1 LNKLLGL
8 TTFLVIVLV
17 LIAFSR
23 SHTVLP
29 VDTTTNYF
37 TESPAALQRK
47 VIGCAPDKNKSAF
60 DHHDD
65 TMMMAHVKK
74 QFFPTPP
81 GTEEIFSNDNKRS
94 AGVLKNGI
102 LTIDLEA
109 REGMWFPETH
119 EGEAIRVYAFAEKG
133 KLLQLPGPVIRVP
146 EGTIIKAT
154 IQNKLD
160 TAMTL
165 HGFCSRPAVA
175 GDSIIIQPGA
185 TYEATFKAGQPGTY
199 FYRASASNEIWFFGL
214 ILPHFTDSQLFGA
227 FIIDPA
233 DKKPDPKERIMM
245 ISLWNN
251 NIKFD
256 STMHEQVAINGLT
269 WPFTERLT
277 YKQGEEVNWK
287 VINASNQQHPMHL
300 HGFYYTV
307 NSHGNLYRDS
317 ASDKESMHNA
327 VTELLNPGETM
338 SMHWVPERPGNWL
351 FHCHTMF
358 HILPESFLR
367 KIPKM
372 EEMDPKDMT
381 KHVKY
386 GMGGLIMGLQILPS
400 DKNWKLVKFE
410 NLKERNLTLIVKE
423 KPNWCDSATG
433 NGFILLE
440 GNQTSDEN
448 VNVPG
453 PSIILNRDELVA
465 IKVIN
470 KLKEA
475 TTVHWHGLEI
485 DSYFDGVSG
494 WGSFK
499 KMLAP
504 IIQPGDS
511 FVVHMR
517 PPRSG
522 TFIYHTHMHNAQ
534 LFAGMYGALI
544 VKDPEENYDR
554 EKNKVI
560 ILGENNVGAV
570 FVNGKKQP
578 DTLYMR
584 KGMSY
589 QFRIINITAGWA
601 DLETSITHNGSTVNW
616 KSLAKDG
623 ADLPSYQQK
632 IKPAL
637 SQPISVGQTLDFGF
651 TPEEAGDYLFQVGD
665 TYGFLQPPITMVIR
679 VKE

>member
-1 LNKLLGL
+1 M
-8 TTFLVIVLV
+8 VIVLV
-17 LIAFSR
+17 LIAFSK
-23 SHTVLP
+23 SKTVLP
-29 VDTTTNYF
+29 SDITTNYSA
-37 TESPAALQRK
+37 ELPAALK
-47 VIGCAPDKNKSAF
+47 NKAIGCAPGKNKSSVNLL
-60 DHHDD
+60 DD
-65 TMMMAHVKK
+65 TMMMAHAKK

-81 GTEEIFSNDNKRS
+81 GTEEIFPNDNKRS
-94 AGVLKNGI
+94 AGFLQNGV
-102 LTIDLEA
+102 LTINLEA

-133 KLLQLPGPVIRVP
+133 KPLQLPGPVIRVP

-165 HGFCSRPAVA
+165 HGFCPRPAVA

-256 STMHEQVAINGLT
+256 STMNEQVAINGLT

-307 NSHGNLYRDS
+307 NSHGNLYKDS
-317 ASDKESMHNA
+317 ASDKESIHKA

-338 SMHWVPERPGNWL
+338 SMQWVPERPGNWL

-367 KIPKM
+367 KVPKM
-372 EEMDPKDMT
+372 EEMDPKDLHS
-381 KHVKY
+381 HVTS
-386 GMGGLIMGLQILPS
+386 GMGGLIMGLTVLAS
-400 DKNWKLVKFE
+400 GKNWKLEKFDKI
-410 NLKERNLTLIVKE
+410 KERNLTLIIKE

-433 NGFILLE
+433 NGFVLLE
-440 GNQTSDEN
+440 GDQTPDEN
-448 VNVPG
+448 VSIPG
-453 PSIILNRDELVA
+453 PSIILNKDEPVA

-485 DSYFDGVSG
+485 ESYFDGVSG
-494 WGSFK
+494 WGNFK
-499 KMLAP
+499 KMFAP
-504 IIQPGDS
+504 IVQPGDS

-522 TFIYHTHMHNAQ
+522 TFIYHTHMHNKQ

-544 VKDPEENYDR
+544 VKDMKENYDID
-554 EKNKVI
+554 KNKVI
-560 ILGENNVGAV
+560 IFGEDNAGAV

-578 DTLYMR
+578 DTLYIK

-589 QFRIINITAGWA
+589 RLRLINITAGWA
-601 DLETSITHNGSTVNW
+601 DIETSIMYNGKPVNW
-616 KSLAKDG
+616 KPLAKDG
-623 ADLPSYQQK
+623 ADFPSYQQV
-632 IKPAL
+632 IKPAEK
-637 SQPISVGQTLDFGF
+637 QPVSIGQTLDFELI
-651 TPEEAGDYLFQVGD
+651 PREPGDYLFQVND
-665 TYGFLQPPITMVIR
+665 VYGFLTTITMLIR

>member
-17 LIAFSR
+17 LIAFSK
-23 SHTVLP
+23 SHSLLL
-29 VDTTTNYF
+29 VDASTNYLI
-37 TESPAALQRK
+37 ESPASLQRK
-47 VIGCAPDKNKSAF
+47 VIGCAPNKNKLGL

-65 TMMMAHVKK
+65 TMMIAHIKK

-94 AGVLKNGI
+94 AGILQNGV
-102 LTIDLEA
+102 LTINLEA
-109 REGMWFPETH
+109 REGIWFPETH
-119 EGEAIRVYAFAEKG
+119 EGEGIHVYAFAEKG
-133 KLLQLPGPVIRVP
+133 KPLQLPGPVIRVP

-185 TYEATFKAGQPGTY
+185 TYEATYKAGQPGTY

-214 ILPHFTDSQLFGA
+214 VLPHFTDSQLFGA

-277 YKQGEEVNWK
+277 YKQGEEVHWK

-307 NSHGNLYRDS
+307 NSHGNLYKDS
-317 ASDKESMHNA
+317 ASDKESIHKS

-338 SMHWVPERPGNWL
+338 SLQWVPERPGNWL

-367 KIPKM
+367 KVPKM

-381 KHVKY
+381 AHVKF

-400 DKNWKLVKFE
+400 NKNWKLVKFE
-410 NLKERNLTLIVKE
+410 NVKERNLTLIVKE

-440 GNQTSDEN
+440 DNQSSDEN

-453 PSIILNRDELVA
+453 PSIVLNRDELVA

-494 WGSFK
+494 WGNFK
-499 KMLAP
+499 NMLAP
-504 IIQPGDS
+504 ILQPGDS

-544 VKDPEENYDR
+544 VKDPEEKYES
-554 EKNKVI
+554 EKNKVVL
-560 ILGENNVGAV
+560 LGENGSGAI

-578 DTLYMR
+578 DTLYMK
-584 KGMSY
+584 KGTSY
-589 QFRIINITAGWA
+589 RFRIINITAGWA
-601 DLETSITHNGSTVNW
+601 DLETSIIYNGSPVKW
-616 KSLAKDG
+616 KPLAKDG
-623 ADLPSYQQK
+623 ADFPSYQQI
-632 IKPAL
+632 IKPAER
-637 SQPISVGQTLDFGF
+637 QPVSIGQTLDFGF
-651 TPEEAGDYLFQVGD
+651 TPEEPGDYLFQVGD
-665 TYGFLQPPITMVIR
+665 TYGFLQPPIFMVIR
-679 VKE
+679 VKG

>member
-1 LNKLLGL
+1 
-8 TTFLVIVLV
+8 LVIVLV
-17 LIAFSR
+17 LIAFSN
-23 SHTVLP
+23 SHTVLRA
-29 VDTTTNYF
+29 DATTKYF
-37 TESPAALQRK
+37 AEHPNASLIKA
-47 VIGCAPDKNKSAF
+47 IGCAPE
-60 DHHDD
+60 
-65 TMMMAHVKK
+65 K

-81 GTEEIFSNDNKRS
+81 GTEEIFTNDNKRS
-94 AGVLKNGI
+94 AGVLKDGI
-102 LTIDLEA
+102 LTIELEA

-119 EGEAIRVYAFAEKG
+119 EGEGLRVYAFAEKG
-133 KLLQLPGPVIRVP
+133 KSLQLPGPVIRVP
-146 EGTIIKAT
+146 EGTIIKAS

-199 FYRASASNEIWFFGL
+199 FYRASASDQIDFFGL
-214 ILPHFTDSQLFGA
+214 VLPHFTDSQLFGA

-233 DKKPDPKERIMM
+233 DKKPDPNERIMM

-256 STMHEQVAINGLT
+256 STMNEQASINGLT

-277 YKQGEEVNWK
+277 YNEGEEVNWK

-307 NSHGNLYRDS
+307 TSHGNLYRDS
-317 ASDKESMHNA
+317 ASDKESIHKS

-351 FHCHTMF
+351 FHCHTIF

-367 KIPKM
+367 KVPKM
-372 EEMDPKDMT
+372 EEMDPKDLHA
-381 KHVKY
+381 HVIN

-400 DKNWKLVKFE
+400 GKNWKLEKFDKI
-410 NLKERNLTLIVKE
+410 KERNLTLIVKE

-440 GNQTSDEN
+440 GDQTAGNKVSI
-448 VNVPG
+448 PG
-453 PSIILNRDELVA
+453 PSIVLNRDEAVA

-494 WGSFK
+494 WGNFK
-499 KMLAP
+499 NMLAP

-522 TFIYHTHMHNAQ
+522 TFIYHTHMHNQQ
-534 LFAGMYGALI
+534 LFAGMYGAII
-544 VKDPEENYDR
+544 VKDKKENYEID
-554 EKNKVI
+554 KNKVI
-560 ILGENNVGAV
+560 IFGEDKAGAV

-578 DTLYMR
+578 DTLYVK
-584 KGMSY
+584 KGINY
-589 QFRIINITAGWA
+589 HFRLVNITAGWA
-601 DLETSITHNGSTVNW
+601 DLSTSIMHNGSPVNW
-616 KSLAKDG
+616 KPLAKDG
-623 ADLPSYQQK
+623 ADLPSYQQ
-632 IKPAL
+632 IIRAAL
-637 SQPISVGQTLDFGF
+637 NQPISVGQTLDFGF
-651 TPEEAGDYLFQVGD
+651 TPDKAGEYLFQVSD
-665 TYGFLQPPITMVIR
+665 SYGFLTPIKMVIR

>member
-1 LNKLLGL
+1 MNDAEKMLHK
-8 TTFLVIVLV
+8 
-17 LIAFSR
+17 
-23 SHTVLP
+23 
-29 VDTTTNYF
+29 
-37 TESPAALQRK
+37 
-47 VIGCAPDKNKSAF
+47 
-60 DHHDD
+60 
-65 TMMMAHVKK
+65 KK

-81 GTEEIFSNDNKRS
+81 GTEEILTNDNRQS
-94 AGVLKNGI
+94 AGVLQNGI
-102 LTIDLEA
+102 LTISLEA

-119 EGEAIRVYAFAEKG
+119 EGEGIKVYAFAEKG
-133 KLLQLPGPVIRVP
+133 KPLQLPGPQIRVP

-154 IQNKLD
+154 IHNKLD
-160 TAMTL
+160 TVMTL

-175 GDSIIIQPGA
+175 GDSILIKPGE
-185 TYEATFKAGQPGTY
+185 TFETSFKAGQPGTY
-199 FYRASASNEIWFFGL
+199 FYRASASSEINFFGL
-214 ILPHFTDSQLFGA
+214 PLPHFTDSQLFGA

-233 DKKPDPKERIMM
+233 GKKSDPKERIMM

-256 STMHEQVAINGLT
+256 TTMHEQAAINGRT

-307 NSHGNLYRDS
+307 TSHGNIYKDS
-317 ASDKESMHNA
+317 ASDKETIHKA

-338 SMHWVPERPGNWL
+338 SLSWVPEKPGGWL
-351 FHCHTMF
+351 FHCHTIF

-367 KIPKM
+367 KKPKM
-372 EEMDPKDMT
+372 EEMDPKDLHA
-381 KHVKY
+381 HVTE

-400 DKNWKLVKFE
+400 EKNWKLIKFK
-410 NLKERNLTLIVKE
+410 NVKERNLTLIVKE
-423 KPNWCDSATG
+423 KPNWYDSATG

-440 GNQTSDEN
+440 GNQISDDN
-448 VNVPG
+448 VNIPG
-453 PSIILNRDELVA
+453 PNIVLNRDEPVS

-494 WGSFK
+494 WGNYK
-499 KMLAP
+499 TMLAP

-522 TFIYHTHMHNAQ
+522 TFIYHTHMHNQQ

-544 VKDPEENYDR
+544 VKDPEISYES

-560 ILGENNVGAV
+560 IFGENNFGAI
-570 FVNGKKQP
+570 FINGKKQP
-578 DTLYMR
+578 DTLYI
-584 KGMSY
+584 KK
-589 QFRIINITAGWA
+589 RINYHLRMINITAGWA
-601 DLETSITHNGSTVNW
+601 DIETSILYNDKPVKW
-616 KSLAKDG
+616 KPLAKDG
-623 ADLPSYQQK
+623 ADLPIYQQI
-632 IKPAL
+632 IKPATKQ
-637 SQPISVGQTLDFGF
+637 SVSVGQTLDFAF
-651 TPEEAGDYLFQVGD
+651 TPEEPGDYLLQV
-665 TYGFLQPPITMVIR
+665 TSMYGSLTPINMVMR

>member
-1 LNKLLGL
+1 
-8 TTFLVIVLV
+8 
-17 LIAFSR
+17 
-23 SHTVLP
+23 
-29 VDTTTNYF
+29 
-37 TESPAALQRK
+37 
-47 VIGCAPDKNKSAF
+47 
-60 DHHDD
+60 
-65 TMMMAHVKK
+65 
-74 QFFPTPP
+74 
-81 GTEEIFSNDNKRS
+81 
-94 AGVLKNGI
+94 
-102 LTIDLEA
+102 
-109 REGMWFPETH
+109 
-119 EGEAIRVYAFAEKG
+119 
-133 KLLQLPGPVIRVP
+133 
-146 EGTIIKAT
+146 
-154 IQNKLD
+154 
-160 TAMTL
+160 
-165 HGFCSRPAVA
+165 
-175 GDSIIIQPGA
+175 
-185 TYEATFKAGQPGTY
+185 
-199 FYRASASNEIWFFGL
+199 RASASNEIWFFGL
-214 ILPHFTDSQLFGA
+214 VLPHFTDSQLFGA

-277 YKQGEEVNWK
+277 YKQGEDVHWK

-307 NSHGNLYRDS
+307 NSHGNLYKDS
-317 ASDKESMHNA
+317 ASDKESIHKS

-338 SMHWVPERPGNWL
+338 SMQWIPERPGNWL

-367 KIPKM
+367 KVPKM

-381 KHVKY
+381 AHVKF

-400 DKNWKLVKFE
+400 NKNWKLVKFE
-410 NLKERNLTLIVKE
+410 NVKERKLTLIVKE

-453 PSIILNRDELVA
+453 PSIVLNRDELVA

-494 WGSFK
+494 WGNFK
-499 KMLAP
+499 NMLAP
-504 IIQPGDS
+504 ILQPGDS

-544 VKDPEENYDR
+544 VKDPEEKYES
-554 EKNKVI
+554 EKNKVVL
-560 ILGENNVGAV
+560 LGENGSGAI

-578 DTLYMR
+578 DTLYMK
-584 KGMSY
+584 KGMNY
-589 QFRIINITAGWA
+589 RFRLINITAGWA
-601 DLETSITHNGSTVNW
+601 DLTTSIIYNGSPAKW
-616 KSLAKDG
+616 KPLAKDG
-623 ADLPSYQQK
+623 ADFPSYQQI
-632 IKPAL
+632 IKSAL
-637 SQPISVGQTLDFGF
+637 NQPVSIGQTLDFGF
-651 TPEEAGDYLFQVGD
+651 TPEEPGDYLFQVGD